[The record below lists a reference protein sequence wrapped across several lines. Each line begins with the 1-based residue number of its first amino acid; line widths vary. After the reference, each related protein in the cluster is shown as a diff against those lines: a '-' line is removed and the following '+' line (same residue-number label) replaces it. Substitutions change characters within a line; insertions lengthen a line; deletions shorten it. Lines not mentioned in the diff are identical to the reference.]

1 MWIKCCTEQTI
12 QSSVEQDFIG
22 CKSVQECSCSSCC
35 RTPFQIPRVNF
46 VWTCCIAQG
55 QKHRNKSRWAVSSSC
70 FYSPLAS
77 VASLLNIWSI
87 SCQLSKMRKNSEKV
101 PAALGDLVTP
111 MQPAVDLALPKHVRN
126 RQIST
131 LLILIHIYTYYF
143 HIISIFT
150 VSFPFSNIQLQT
162 LFAPWVL
169 RAGPPA
175 KSPGIWTSHGFPHQM
190 ASFCTSPNPRRHW
203 LPQPAENWCFNPR
216 NKKNKKPNET

>member
-1 MWIKCCTEQTI
+1 
-12 QSSVEQDFIG
+12 
-22 CKSVQECSCSSCC
+22 
-35 RTPFQIPRVNF
+35 
-46 VWTCCIAQG
+46 
-55 QKHRNKSRWAVSSSC
+55 
-70 FYSPLAS
+70 
-77 VASLLNIWSI
+77 
-87 SCQLSKMRKNSEKV
+87 MRKNSEKV

-216 NKKNKKPNET
+216 NKKTKSRMKLNESKQQKNALMIAGRINGINLCFSSKSDSSLHPRCREAA